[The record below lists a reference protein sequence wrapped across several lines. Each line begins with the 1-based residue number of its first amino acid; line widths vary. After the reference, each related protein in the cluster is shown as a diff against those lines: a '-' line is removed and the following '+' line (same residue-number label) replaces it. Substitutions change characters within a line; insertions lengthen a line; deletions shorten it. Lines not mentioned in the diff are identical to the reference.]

1 MVSQAS
7 PIPLSLASICEGLK
21 KPKQLSNAS
30 KMPSSSRSSQIRTSS
45 SGSIDGATVGVVPYE
60 IEKAKAVAR
69 PVPAF
74 KRRVYRRLEVTTAV
88 VFPSNRKI
96 FRFPPFRLC
105 PISLSN
111 PWRLSR
117 HQSIHWVR
125 PCPFAPSRDEVQRP
139 GCLDLTSH

>member
-1 MVSQAS
+1 MFSQAS
-7 PIPLSLASICEGLK
+7 PTPLSLASICEGLK
-21 KPKQLSNAS
+21 KPKQLSITS

-45 SGSIDGATVGVVPYE
+45 SGSIEGEIVGVAPYE
-60 IEKAKAVAR
+60 IEKAKAVAK
-69 PVPAF
+69 PVPAL
-74 KRRVYRRLEVTTAV
+74 KKQVYRRLEVTTAV

-117 HQSIHWVR
+117 HQSSHWGR
-125 PCPFAPSRDEVQRP
+125 PCLFAPSRDEVQRP

>member
-1 MVSQAS
+1 MFSQAS
-7 PIPLSLASICEGLK
+7 PTPLSLASICEGLK

-45 SGSIDGATVGVVPYE
+45 SGSIEGEIVGVAPYE
-60 IEKAKAVAR
+60 IEKAKAVAK
-69 PVPAF
+69 PVPAL
-74 KRRVYRRLEVTTAV
+74 KKQVYRRLEVTTAV
-88 VFPSNRKI
+88 VFRSNRKI

-117 HQSIHWVR
+117 HQSSHWGR
-125 PCPFAPSRDEVQRP
+125 PCLFAPSRDEVQRP
-139 GCLDLTSH
+139 RCLDLTSH